1 MLWVEFLALYGVL
14 PALVAGFVRPERAQR
29 LLSKVGFD
37 WISFETGL
45 PRGTFVF
52 PVLLI
57 TFLVMFLWLRLDKGF
72 DNQRLWNW
80 GAFKDSFRRIVIRFA
95 IAGPFLAGAAWW
107 LAYKTPL
114 LAEQG
119 FFYLPRERPGLMLA
133 IACLYPW
140 VSAYPQEVTHRA
152 FFFHRYAPIMGIGRM
167 AFYMNVIAFVWLHA
181 PMWEL
186 DRSCDDAAGGCALC
200 VDLPQVWLDA
210 GRWVRARDLW
220 GLGVCHRARVFRVCG
235 ELGTKNFPTIGN
247 SLTMILPHIRGC
259 FTNYLKE
266 TTCPPPQPTP
276 M

>member
-1 MLWVEFLALYGVL
+1 MRTTESLSVFPRSAGPITKGMLWMEFLALYGVL

-29 LLSKVGFD
+29 LLGKVGIDWLSFD
-37 WISFETGL
+37 TGL

-57 TFLVMFLWLRLDKGF
+57 TFLVMFLWLRLDKRF

-80 GAFKDSFRRIVIRFA
+80 GAFKDAFRRIVIRFA

-119 FFYLPRERPGLMLA
+119 FFYLPRERLGLMLA

-167 AFYMNVIAFVWLHA
+167 AFFMNVIAFVWLHA
-181 PMWEL
+181 PMWNVIAL
-186 DRSCDDAAGGCALC
+186 LMTLPAGVLFAWTYRRTGSTLAAGFEHAIYG
-200 VDLPQVWLDA
+200 VW
-210 GRWVRARDLW
+210 VFTT
-220 GLGVCHRARVFRVCG
+220 GLGYFVFA
-235 ELGTKNFPTIGN
+235 GN
-247 SLTMILPHIRGC
+247 
-259 FTNYLKE
+259 
-266 TTCPPPQPTP
+266 
-276 M
+276 